1 MMGRISTGV
10 EGLDEMLQGG
20 LIPGRTYLVKG
31 GPGSGK
37 TTLGVQFIME
47 GVKNGEKCLYMTLE
61 ESPKSLK
68 ENVAKFGF
76 YLDHPNVMLID
87 ARPGVTDMDNL
98 FLDDFHAKL
107 TQNFEGM
114 IKSVEEL
121 LQSWEYSRVAIDPI
135 TMMKITLKDELDYRR
150 LFLRFLEVLDRY
162 NVTALF
168 TAELISTDIEE
179 YMASG
184 VIELRTI
191 ETSTGRT
198 LRGIKITKFRGSGF
212 DDEMR
217 PYSITERG
225 MEVYSR
231 IGFRETSV

>member
-76 YLDHPNVMLID
+76 YLDHPNVD
-87 ARPGVTDMDNL
+87 R
-98 FLDDFHAKL
+98 
-107 TQNFEGM
+107 
-114 IKSVEEL
+114 KSV
-121 LQSWEYSRVAIDPI
+121 V
-135 TMMKITLKDELDYRR
+135 
-150 LFLRFLEVLDRY
+150 
-162 NVTALF
+162 
-168 TAELISTDIEE
+168 
-179 YMASG
+179 
-184 VIELRTI
+184 
-191 ETSTGRT
+191 
-198 LRGIKITKFRGSGF
+198 
-212 DDEMR
+212 
-217 PYSITERG
+217 
-225 MEVYSR
+225 
-231 IGFRETSV
+231 